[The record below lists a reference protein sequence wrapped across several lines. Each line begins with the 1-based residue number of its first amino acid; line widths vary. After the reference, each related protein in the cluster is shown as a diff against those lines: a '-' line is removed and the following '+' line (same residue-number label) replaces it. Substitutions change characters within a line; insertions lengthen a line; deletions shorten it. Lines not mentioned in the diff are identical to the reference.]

1 MGVRRLFHTTIAT
14 EAQDNSLLSTE
25 QTLTL
30 LRKPTEAAPQP
41 KEDALGQ
48 ARLLSHSM
56 IAYFH
61 WLSTKSHNTTT

>member
-30 LRKPTEAAPQP
+30 LRKPTEAAPP
-41 KEDALGQ
+41 TE
-48 ARLLSHSM
+48 RRRP
-56 IAYFH
+56 
-61 WLSTKSHNTTT
+61 

>member
-30 LRKPTEAAPQP
+30 LRKPTEAAPP
-41 KEDALGQ
+41 NRKKTPLAKRVFSRIL
-48 ARLLSHSM
+48 
-56 IAYFH
+56 
-61 WLSTKSHNTTT
+61 

>member
-30 LRKPTEAAPQP
+30 LRKPTEAAPP
-41 KEDALGQ
+41 TERRRPWPSASSLAFYDRLFPLAL
-48 ARLLSHSM
+48 HK
-56 IAYFH
+56 IP
-61 WLSTKSHNTTT
+61 